1 MKQKIWNKNNTID
14 QIVEKFTIGNDAK
27 FDLYLA
33 KHDVFASKAHAK
45 MLASISLISQEELTK
60 ILDGLDILDKQ
71 IEKNEFVIEEGIED
85 VHSQIEFFLTEFAG
99 DAGKKIHTARSRN
112 DQVLTAI
119 KLYLKSEISEIFDLV
134 EELFEVLIKQ
144 SNLNKDKMMVGYT
157 HFQIAMPSSAGMWLA
172 AYAESLID
180 DLEFLLA
187 ALNICDQNPLGSAA
201 GYGSSFAINR
211 MQTSKE
217 MQFANLNV
225 NSIYAQMTRGKS
237 EKALA
242 TAMSFIAS
250 TLSKIS
256 YDVCL
261 FMSQNFAFIKFP
273 DNLTTGS
280 SIMPHKKNPDVFEL
294 IRAKSNILQALPNQ
308 FTLLINNL
316 PVGYHR
322 DYQMTKELLFP
333 AIEQIKEL
341 VKVSTYMFDQIQV
354 NDYILQDEKYKYIF
368 SVEEV
373 NKLVQNG
380 VAFRDAYKQIG
391 IAIEKEEFNPDKKI
405 NHSHIGS
412 LGNLSNELIQEK
424 FQKIKEK
431 FQK

>member
-1 MKQKIWNKNNTID
+1 
-14 QIVEKFTIGNDAK
+14 
-27 FDLYLA
+27 
-33 KHDVFASKAHAK
+33 
-45 MLASISLISQEELTK
+45 
-60 ILDGLDILDKQ
+60 
-71 IEKNEFVIEEGIED
+71 
-85 VHSQIEFFLTEFAG
+85 
-99 DAGKKIHTARSRN
+99 
-112 DQVLTAI
+112 
-119 KLYLKSEISEIFDLV
+119 
-134 EELFEVLIKQ
+134 
-144 SNLNKDKMMVGYT
+144 LNKDKMMVGYT

-201 GYGSSFAINR
+201 GYGSSFAIDR
-211 MQTSKE
+211 LQTSKE

-242 TAMSFIAS
+242 TAISFIAS

-294 IRAKSNILQALPNQ
+294 IRAKSNILQSLPNQ
-308 FTLLINNL
+308 FTHLINNL

-341 VKVSTYMFDQIQV
+341 VKVSTYMFDQIEV
-354 NDYILQDEKYKYIF
+354 NDNILQDEKYKYIF
-368 SVEEV
+368 PVEEV

-424 FQKIKEK
+424 FQKIKVK